1 MKIKALTLSIAF
13 LLLTSVAEAQTPY
26 LVDPSNG
33 QYLGNLSANQFDQNS
48 TGNPFGRYGSQ
59 FSQDSINNPFGPYG
73 SPFSNKS
80 ATNPYATNPP
90 VVVQP
95 DPMDMNTGQ
104 VFQGIALPEW

>member
-1 MKIKALTLSIAF
+1 MTTNILTLLIVV
-13 LLLTSVAEAQTPY
+13 LLLTSIVAAQTPQIY
-26 LVDPSNG
+26 DPQTG
-33 QYLGNLSANQFDQNS
+33 QYLGDLSANQFAPNS
-48 TGNPFGRYGSQ
+48 TGNPFGKFGSQ

-90 VVVQP
+90 VVVHP

-104 VFQGIALPEW
+104 VFQGMMLPEW

>member
-13 LLLTSVAEAQTPY
+13 LLLASVAEAQTSQIY
-26 LVDPSNG
+26 DPQTG
-33 QYLGNLSANQFDQNS
+33 QYLGDLSANQFAPNS

-90 VVVQP
+90 VVVHP

-104 VFQGIALPEW
+104 VFQGMMLPEW

>member
-13 LLLTSVAEAQTPY
+13 LLLTSAAEAQTSQIY
-26 LVDPSNG
+26 DPQTG
-33 QYLGNLSANQFDQNS
+33 QYLGDLSANQFAPNS

-104 VFQGIALPEW
+104 VFQGMMLPEW

>member
-13 LLLTSVAEAQTPY
+13 LLWTSVAEAQTSQIY
-26 LVDPSNG
+26 DPQTG
-33 QYLGNLSANQFDQNS
+33 QYLGDLSANQFAPNS

-73 SPFSNKS
+73 SPFINKS

-90 VVVQP
+90 VVVKP

-104 VFQGIALPEW
+104 VFKGIALPEW

>member
-1 MKIKALTLSIAF
+1 MKVKAPTFLIA
-13 LLLTSVAEAQTPY
+13 LLLTSMVAAQTPQIY
-26 LVDPSNG
+26 DPQTG
-33 QYLGNLSANQFDQNS
+33 QYLGDLSANQFAPNS
-48 TGNPFGRYGSQ
+48 TGNPFGKFGSQ

-95 DPMDMNTGQ
+95 QSQQPMNQ
-104 VFQGIALPEW
+104 EQGTAMSPLFGW